1 MPQEAGL
8 IMNQVDKLFQSLEPQ
23 EAADQAAAA
32 LKRLLPL
39 LDEEGRSRFLMT
51 LLGDSGD
58 DKLSSMV
65 HL

>member
-1 MPQEAGL
+1 MPQEAEL
-8 IMNQVDKLFQSLEPQ
+8 FMNQVEKLLQSLEPQ
-23 EAADQAAAA
+23 EAADQAAVA

>member
-1 MPQEAGL
+1 
-8 IMNQVDKLFQSLEPQ
+8 MNQVEKFLQSLEPR
-23 EAADQAAAA
+23 EAADQAAVA

-39 LDEEGRSRFLMT
+39 LDEEGRGRFLMT